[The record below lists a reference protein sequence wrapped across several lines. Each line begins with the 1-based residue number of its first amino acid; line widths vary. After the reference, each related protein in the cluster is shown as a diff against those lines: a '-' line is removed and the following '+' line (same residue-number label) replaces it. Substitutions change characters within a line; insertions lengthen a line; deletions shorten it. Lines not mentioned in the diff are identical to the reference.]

1 MGEFIGPYMFELLEE
16 DRKENNFIPDYAK
29 GIELLN
35 KDLAVG
41 DASGDGM
48 TLMEAEGF
56 IDEDEIVVDDETE
69 IGNKM
74 FEVIYTV
81 VNQGDAVHSYSV
93 SAVDVDEAI
102 EKFYEYADESDF
114 SPNIIDSRLIRG

>member
-16 DRKENNFIPDYAK
+16 DRKKSAFIPDYAK

-56 IDEDEIVVDDETE
+56 VDEDEIVVDDETE
-69 IGNKM
+69 TGNKM

-114 SPNIIDSRLIRG
+114 SPNIIDARLIRG

>member
-56 IDEDEIVVDDETE
+56 IDEDEIAVDDETE
-69 IGNKM
+69 TGSKM

-81 VNQGDAVHSYSV
+81 ANQGDAVHSYSV
-93 SAVDVDEAI
+93 SAIDVDEAI

-114 SPNIIDSRLIRG
+114 SPNIIDARLIRG

>member
-1 MGEFIGPYMFELLEE
+1 MGEFIGPYMFELLED

-56 IDEDEIVVDDETE
+56 IDEDEITVDDETE
-69 IGNKM
+69 IGDKV

-102 EKFYEYADESDF
+102 EKFYEYADESNF
-114 SPNIIDSRLIRG
+114 SPNIIDARLIRG